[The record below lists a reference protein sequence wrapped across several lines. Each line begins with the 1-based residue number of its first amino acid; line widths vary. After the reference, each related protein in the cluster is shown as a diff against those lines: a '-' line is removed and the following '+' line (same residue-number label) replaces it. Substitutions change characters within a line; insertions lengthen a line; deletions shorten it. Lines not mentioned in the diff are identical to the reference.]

1 MRKYRFT
8 AKRRRALAKA
18 RGKWKRMGHK
28 ARKKAMPNRKRRR
41 RR

>member
-1 MRKYRFT
+1 MRKYRLT

-18 RGKWKRMGHK
+18 RKKWKHMGHK

-41 RR
+41 R